1 MARSRI
7 TYYFDRKEKVL
18 QTSGYFKV
26 YTNLSPFNNP
36 NRFIVRGSYQS
47 NQQMLWLRRGRIYR
61 NLYNKI
67 VCIRDLRAEGL
78 I

>member
-1 MARSRI
+1 MPRSRI

-26 YTNLSPFNNP
+26 HTNLSPFNNP
-36 NRFIVRGSYQS
+36 DRFILIGRYQS
-47 NQQMLWLRRGRIYR
+47 NQQMPYLWRGRIYR